1 MFSQSGAAHPQWYDG
16 FVVLLLTLAAW
27 GWLAAIS
34 PPPPSAVA
42 GRVVTEAE
50 AKDLDGQ
57 PVRLDKWKGRVLLV
71 NVWAPW
77 CGPCR
82 VEVPDLVRLQARYSD
97 DLVVLGLT
105 VDAPIPDIRA
115 FMDEYGINYPILLAT
130 STTMSA
136 FPPVQSLP
144 SSFLVGHDGLIKREY
159 IGVPD
164 MSVLNADVKRALA
177 LRQL

>member
-1 MFSQSGAAHPQWYDG
+1 
-16 FVVLLLTLAAW
+16 
-27 GWLAAIS
+27 
-34 PPPPSAVA
+34 
-42 GRVVTEAE
+42 
-50 AKDLDGQ
+50 
-57 PVRLDKWKGRVLLV
+57 VLLV

-115 FMDEYGINYPILLAT
+115 FMDEYGINYPILLDT